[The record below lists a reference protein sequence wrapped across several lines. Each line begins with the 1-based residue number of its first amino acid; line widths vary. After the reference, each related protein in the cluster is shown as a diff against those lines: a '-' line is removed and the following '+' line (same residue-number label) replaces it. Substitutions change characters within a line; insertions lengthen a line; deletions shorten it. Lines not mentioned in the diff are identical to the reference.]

1 MILWTDG
8 SCLNPNNPYLKTAGY
23 GVVYDPTRSHVRTIS
38 KPLLGVEQSAQR
50 AEIRAVLAALCVENR
65 PCIIRSDSSYVV
77 NSFQKLLAGIPLPC
91 DGEHIDLWRQI
102 QCQLEL
108 RLHSAEIEWIKGHAN
123 AHHVAIGLS
132 TDLDKA
138 CNDAADQAA
147 NDGAR
152 LHAVPLELQQLY
164 NSHSKQM
171 CQIAALFTEIAVAR
185 NNVAKQQ
192 KLLTYKPKEMP
203 SENSAKDGFS
213 QYCVHQNTNQKILP
227 VLKKF
232 PIYHRSLRFR
242 FGELAW
248 QALTWYMEQLRW
260 PQSDSTLGVTWAE
273 LCLDFE
279 LATGVTLP
287 RGASICAE
295 LFGGSR
301 LLGRQAT
308 WTMETKP
315 NQYNSLEHSVEKVI
329 KQGKVRF
336 QCIVCS
342 RSGAWSD
349 RHKFLRQTCA
359 GYTESPVQAI
369 RRIRLEQ
376 SARKCSSDKPLPPAT
391 LDEKYQ
397 VFADLVGSLAR
408 HKKCFHGEKTLTC
421 RALCPLGLPKCA
433 GLTRRPILLYQEQIT
448 SEMMHIA
455 QVLPKKLLDLDRGSD
470 SKLPPWGSHY
480 SPYNIGLPRPIW
492 RPPAPD

>member
-1 MILWTDG
+1 
-8 SCLNPNNPYLKTAGY
+8 
-23 GVVYDPTRSHVRTIS
+23 
-38 KPLLGVEQSAQR
+38 
-50 AEIRAVLAALCVENR
+50 
-65 PCIIRSDSSYVV
+65 
-77 NSFQKLLAGIPLPC
+77 
-91 DGEHIDLWRQI
+91 
-102 QCQLEL
+102 
-108 RLHSAEIEWIKGHAN
+108 
-123 AHHVAIGLS
+123 
-132 TDLDKA
+132 
-138 CNDAADQAA
+138 
-147 NDGAR
+147 
-152 LHAVPLELQQLY
+152 
-164 NSHSKQM
+164 
-171 CQIAALFTEIAVAR
+171 
-185 NNVAKQQ
+185 
-192 KLLTYKPKEMP
+192 
-203 SENSAKDGFS
+203 
-213 QYCVHQNTNQKILP
+213 
-227 VLKKF
+227 
-232 PIYHRSLRFR
+232 
-242 FGELAW
+242 
-248 QALTWYMEQLRW
+248 MEQLRW

-295 LFGGSR
+295 LFGSR

-329 KQGKVRF
+329 KKGKVRF

-349 RHKFLRQTCA
+349 RPKFLRQTCA

-455 QVLPKKLLDLDRGSD
+455 QVLPKKFLDLAVGLIPSFRHGVPIIP
-470 SKLPPWGSHY
+470 LTILACLGPFG
-480 SPYNIGLPRPIW
+480 GRLPRTRWSPLFLDEEGFDKLTSILQRLPRTAAW
-492 RPPAPD
+492 VC

>member
-1 MILWTDG
+1 MLPEGIAPFSNPLTRLPSICCQEAAFRENSNWNRTRTPQLWFARPIRYVPA
-8 SCLNPNNPYLKTAGY
+8 LNSRTA
-23 GVVYDPTRSHVRTIS
+23 
-38 KPLLGVEQSAQR
+38 A
-50 AEIRAVLAALCVENR
+50 
-65 PCIIRSDSSYVV
+65 
-77 NSFQKLLAGIPLPC
+77 
-91 DGEHIDLWRQI
+91 W
-102 QCQLEL
+102 
-108 RLHSAEIEWIKGHAN
+108 
-123 AHHVAIGLS
+123 
-132 TDLDKA
+132 
-138 CNDAADQAA
+138 
-147 NDGAR
+147 
-152 LHAVPLELQQLY
+152 
-164 NSHSKQM
+164 
-171 CQIAALFTEIAVAR
+171 
-185 NNVAKQQ
+185 
-192 KLLTYKPKEMP
+192 KPKEKP
-203 SENSAKDGFS
+203 SENSAKEGFS
-213 QYCVHQNTNQKILP
+213 QYGVHQNTNQKFLP

-295 LFGGSR
+295 LFGSR

-329 KQGKVRF
+329 KKGKVRF

-349 RHKFLRQTCA
+349 RQKFLRQTCA

-455 QVLPKKLLDLDRGSD
+455 QVLPKKISWFGPWVWFQASAMGFPLFPLQYWPASAHLAAACPGLGGRLYFWTRRVSTNSRPFYNDYQGLLLGCAEARGRQNNNNH
-470 SKLPPWGSHY
+470 KGQ
-480 SPYNIGLPRPIW
+480 
-492 RPPAPD
+492 